1 MKKAYTQPTLELV
14 ELTATDVILTSL
26 EELEELTVE
35 INGKRAVSYG
45 SSKGSVFEL

>member
-14 ELTATDVILTSL
+14 SFTATDVILTSL

-35 INGKRAVSYG
+35 INGKVAVSYG
-45 SSKGSVFEL
+45 SSRGSVFEL